1 MQVIKNVRW
10 EDYEISYHDRKS
22 VSVFFRVEKLVL
34 RTLTVDIAL
43 RISDMVLQ
51 WRIAI
56 RSWYGSVFKEEAID
70 DKWMAQF
77 AE

>member
-1 MQVIKNVRW
+1 VRW
-10 EDYEISYHDRKS
+10 EDYEISYHDGKS

-56 RSWYGSVFKEEAID
+56 RRLVRLHILRKRT
-70 DKWMAQF
+70 
-77 AE
+77 